1 MELGVSV
8 LLRPQVKRNRGKF
21 VDKGLGK
28 AVFGE
33 VDGLDVGAAGIAA
46 LDTDVGEFGGGVDGE
61 LGVVVLAASGTNE
74 AAELPFDEAETA
86 EQAAA
91 ASIAL
96 LPKNPERGLAI
107 AERAKERGVAAQL
120 QIGLRAGEFG
130 VGLKKLEHK
139 EFLRIGGGV
148 DVGPDFGKEPRP
160 GMRVGVTQIMCD
172 LRERGGSFFFDDRE
186 EWLEAADEFSPIWIG
201 WRD

>member
-1 MELGVSV
+1 MTTKTRTIYLCS
-8 LLRPQVKRNRGKF
+8 LT
-21 VDKGLGK
+21 
-28 AVFGE
+28 
-33 VDGLDVGAAGIAA
+33 A
-46 LDTDVGEFGGGVDGE
+46 L
-61 LGVVVLAASGTNE
+61 VVVLAAAGTDE
-74 AAELPFDEAETA
+74 AAELPFREAETA

-130 VGLKKLEHK
+130 VGLKKGQRK
-139 EFLRIGGGV
+139 EFLGVGGRV
-148 DVGPDFGKEPRP
+148 DVGPDFGKEPSP
-160 GMRVGVTQIMCD
+160 GMRVGVAQIMCD
-172 LRERGGSFFFDDRE
+172 LREMGWSFFFDQRE
-186 EWLEAADEFSPIWIG
+186 EWREAADEFSQIGIG